1 MATAQ
6 LTASSISVSARNLS
20 SFEGLRAS
28 NVKFASFKPAGGFAL
43 SQRSLRCLV
52 VQAATVVA
60 PKYTSIK
67 PLGDRVLVKIKTVE
81 EKSEGGIFTSI
92 FCPDKATSW

>member
-6 LTASSISVSARNLS
+6 LTAFSISVSARNLS

-43 SQRSLRCLV
+43 SQRPFRCLV
-52 VQAATVVA
+52 VKAATVVA
-60 PKYTSIK
+60 PK
-67 PLGDRVLVKIKTVE
+67 VKINSLYQPIAFVFPFKVLNV
-81 EKSEGGIFTSI
+81 
-92 FCPDKATSW
+92 CLVCCVV